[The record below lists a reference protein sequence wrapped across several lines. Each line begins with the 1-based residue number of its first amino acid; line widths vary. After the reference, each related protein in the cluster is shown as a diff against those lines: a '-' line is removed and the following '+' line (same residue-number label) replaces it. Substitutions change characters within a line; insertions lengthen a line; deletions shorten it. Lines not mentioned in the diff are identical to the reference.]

1 MVVRVIGYRFLDKVG
16 GFIYVFF
23 KYKIEIYVKI

>member
-1 MVVRVIGYRFLDKVG
+1 MVVRVIGNRFLDKVG

-23 KYKIEIYVKI
+23 IDIKLKFM